1 MSKEHDTAVY
11 PGTFDPLTLGHQDL
25 ILRSSK
31 VFRNVIVA
39 VAATS
44 SKAGTMFSLEER
56 MDMVREAVAAE
67 GITGVT
73 VEPLDGLL
81 VDWCD
86 RRGVGLVVRG
96 LRAYSD
102 FEYEFQMA
110 LTNRQLNPKIE
121 TLFLMPNEEHS
132 YITASMVREVARF
145 GGRVGDFVPPTVA
158 RRVAEWRKAKM
169 EGVKK

>member
-1 MSKEHDTAVY
+1 MALAHDMAVY

-31 VFRNVIVA
+31 VFNRVVVA
-39 VAATS
+39 VAASS
-44 SKAGTMFSLEER
+44 SKAGSMFAQEER
-56 MDMVREAVAAE
+56 MAMVREAVADA
-67 GITGVT
+67 GITGVE

-81 VDWCD
+81 VDYCE
-86 RRGVGLVVRG
+86 RRGIGVVVRG

-110 LTNRQLNPKIE
+110 LTNRQLNPRIE

-145 GGRVGDFVPPTVA
+145 GGRVDDFVPPSAV
-158 RRVAEWRKAKM
+158 RRIASWREAS
-169 EGVKK
+169 KK

>member
-1 MSKEHDTAVY
+1 MELTHDTAVY
-11 PGTFDPLTLGHQDL
+11 PGTFDPLTLGHLDL
-25 ILRSSK
+25 ILRSSH
-31 VFRNVIVA
+31 VFKRVVVA

-44 SKAGTMFSLEER
+44 SKAGTMFRLDER
-56 MDMVREAVAAE
+56 MAMAREAVAEA
-67 GITGVT
+67 GITGVE

-81 VDWCD
+81 VDYCE
-86 RRGVGLVVRG
+86 RRGIGLVVRG

-110 LTNRQLNPKIE
+110 LTNRQLNPRVE

-145 GGRVGDFVPPTVA
+145 GGRVGDFVPASVA
-158 RRVAEWRKAKM
+158 RRVAEWRKA
-169 EGVKK
+169 GGQ

>member
-1 MSKEHDTAVY
+1 MNMARETAVY

-31 VFRNVIVA
+31 VFGNVVVA

-44 SKAGTMFSLEER
+44 SKAGTMFGLEER
-56 MDMVREAVAAE
+56 MAMVREAVAEA
-67 GITGVT
+67 GIERVT

-81 VDWCD
+81 VEWCE
-86 RRGVGLVVRG
+86 RRGIGLVVRG

-110 LTNRQLNPKIE
+110 LTNRQLSPQIE

-145 GGRVGDFVPPTVA
+145 GGRVDDFVPPTVA
-158 RRVAEWRKAKM
+158 RHIAAWREAR
-169 EGVKK
+169 KK

>member
-1 MSKEHDTAVY
+1 MSKARETAVY
-11 PGTFDPLTLGHQDL
+11 PGTFDPLTLGHLDL
-25 ILRSSK
+25 IIRSSK
-31 VFRNVIVA
+31 VFGQVVVA

-56 MDMVREAVAAE
+56 MAIVREAVAAA
-67 GITGVT
+67 GVENAT

-81 VDWCD
+81 MTWCEQ
-86 RRGVGLVVRG
+86 RGIGLVVRG

-110 LTNRQLNPKIE
+110 LTNRQLNPNVE

-145 GGRVGDFVPPTVA
+145 GGKVGDFVPPTVLRHIEA
-158 RRVAEWRKAKM
+158 WRKARSK
-169 EGVKK
+169 

>member
-1 MSKEHDTAVY
+1 MALAHDIAVY

-31 VFRNVIVA
+31 VFNRVVVA

-44 SKAGTMFSLEER
+44 SKVGSMFTPSER
-56 MDMVREAVAAE
+56 MAMVREAVAAA
-67 GITGVT
+67 GIERVE

-81 VDWCD
+81 VDYCE
-86 RRGVGLVVRG
+86 RRGIGVVVRG

-110 LTNRQLNPKIE
+110 LTNRQLNPRIE

-145 GGRVGDFVPPTVA
+145 GGRVDDFVPATVA
-158 RRVAEWRKAKM
+158 RRVAEWREAGRK
-169 EGVKK
+169 

>member
-1 MSKEHDTAVY
+1 MNMARETAVY

-31 VFRNVIVA
+31 VFRNVVVA

-56 MDMVREAVAAE
+56 MAMVREAVDAA
-67 GITGVT
+67 GIERVT

-81 VDWCD
+81 VEYCE
-86 RRGVGLVVRG
+86 RKGYGIVVRG

-110 LTNRQLNPKIE
+110 LTNRQLNPRVE
-121 TLFLMPNEEHS
+121 TMFLMPNEEHS

-145 GGRVGDFVPPTVA
+145 GGRTADFVPPAVLRHIEA
-158 RRVAEWRKAKM
+158 WRKARQ
-169 EGVKK
+169 

>member
-1 MSKEHDTAVY
+1 MNKARETAVY
-11 PGTFDPLTLGHQDL
+11 PGTFDPLTLGHLDL
-25 ILRSSK
+25 IVRSSK
-31 VFRNVIVA
+31 VFGHVVVA

-56 MDMVREAVAAE
+56 MEMVREAVAWA
-67 GITGVT
+67 GIENVT

-81 VDWCD
+81 MTWCE
-86 RRGVGLVVRG
+86 RRGISLVVRG

-110 LTNRQLNPKIE
+110 LTNRQLNPNVE

-145 GGRVGDFVPPTVA
+145 GGKVEDFVPPTVLRHIGA
-158 RRVAEWRKAKM
+158 WRERSK
-169 EGVKK
+169 

>member
-1 MSKEHDTAVY
+1 MALAHDTAVY

-31 VFRNVIVA
+31 VFNRVVVA
-39 VAATS
+39 VAASS
-44 SKAGTMFSLEER
+44 SKAGSMFPQDER
-56 MDMVREAVAAE
+56 MAMVREAVSAA
-67 GITGVT
+67 GITGVE

-81 VDWCD
+81 VDYCE
-86 RRGVGLVVRG
+86 RRGIGVVVRG

-110 LTNRQLNPKIE
+110 LTNRQLNPRIE

-145 GGRVGDFVPPTVA
+145 NGRVDDFVPPTVA
-158 RRVAEWRKAKM
+158 DRIAEWRKAGGK
-169 EGVKK
+169 